1 VFRHE
6 RTHQYGLWV
15 RLVVTGVAFP
25 MLLLVPALFP
35 TAQTAA
41 STAAAAQA
49 ASAAPKAYIGLFK
62 DNAVAVLDTRTNT
75 VVKTIPVP
83 PGPHGLVLTPDGRK
97 AYVSSD
103 AASTVSVIDTA
114 TDQIVRNIEVGP
126 TPHGLAISPDGRQ
139 VVVSSFGTNRAIIID
154 TASDQIAGQV
164 PVPQAHNSAIR
175 PDGRVVYVGSQRQGV
190 TALVEIDL
198 VKRTRIGTV
207 PLDKAPRALNFS
219 PNGKWLYFTVA
230 GEDAVRVLDPASNRI
245 VAHIQVGA
253 SPHHPLFTPNGRLG
267 LVVSQ
272 GPGELELL
280 DPADNTLSGTIA
292 VGKAPHWIAISSDG
306 QRAYVTNEASNT
318 VSVVDLVGHGVI
330 ATVPVGNAP
339 RKIAIQPGAPAA
351 FHGRDV
357 RPAPLAASASWAAL
371 DQTITVG
378 GRTFADHGTVAVKE
392 GAILNVEVDDYYFE
406 PTFLRGKPG
415 QKITLE
421 IDNNS
426 SALHNISVPQQKVD
440 KDILPKGKVK
450 VEVTFPQSGALRF
463 FCKFHTALGMNGGL
477 LVGDA
482 TPQSVTGLSR
492 LVH

>member
-1 VFRHE
+1 VFKHE
-6 RTHQYGLWV
+6 RTHQHGLV
-15 RLVVTGVAFP
+15 ARLVALGMALPV
-25 MLLLVPALFP
+25 LLLVPALFP
-35 TAQTAA
+35 AAQTAA
-41 STAAAAQA
+41 GAAATAQA
-49 ASAAPKAYIGLFK
+49 VSATPKVYIGLFK

-83 PGPHGLVLTPDGRK
+83 PGPHGLVVTPDGRK

-103 AASTVSVIDTA
+103 GASTVSVIDTA
-114 TDQIVRNIEVGP
+114 TDQVVRSIEVGP
-126 TPHGLAISPDGRQ
+126 TPHGLAISPDGRR

-154 TASDQIAGQV
+154 AASDQIAGQS

-175 PDGRVVYVGSQRQGV
+175 PDGRVAYVGSQQQGV

-198 VKRTRIGTV
+198 VKGTRIGTV
-207 PLDKAPRALNFS
+207 PLDRAPRALNFS
-219 PNGKWLYFTVA
+219 PDGKWLYFTVA
-230 GEDAVRVLDPASNRI
+230 GEDAVRVLDPVSNRV
-245 VAHIQVGA
+245 VAHILVGA
-253 SPHHPLFTPNGRLG
+253 SPHQPLFTPDGRLG

-272 GPGELELL
+272 GPGDLELL

-306 QRAYVTNEASNT
+306 QSAYVTNEVSNT
-318 VSVVDLVGHGVI
+318 VSVVDLGGRRVV
-330 ATVPVGNAP
+330 ATVPVGNGP
-339 RKIAIQPGAPAA
+339 RKIAIQPGAPTA
-351 FHGRDV
+351 FHGLYV
-357 RPAPLAASASWAAL
+357 ASATMASPVQTAL

-378 GRTFADHGTVAVKE
+378 GRTFADHGTVVVKD
-392 GAILNVEVDDYYFE
+392 GTTLNVEADDYYFQ

-426 SALHNISVPQQKVD
+426 SALHNISIPQQKVD
-440 KDILPKGKVK
+440 RDILPKGRVRI
-450 VEVTFPQSGALRF
+450 EVTFPASGALRF

-477 LVGDA
+477 LVGDS
-482 TPQSVTGLSR
+482 TPQSVTGLSG